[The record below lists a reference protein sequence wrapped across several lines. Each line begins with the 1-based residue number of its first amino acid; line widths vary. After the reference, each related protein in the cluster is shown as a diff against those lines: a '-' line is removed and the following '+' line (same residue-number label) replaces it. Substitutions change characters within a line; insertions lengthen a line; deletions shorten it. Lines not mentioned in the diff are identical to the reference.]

1 MPAFIFFKNMCP
13 KSGIISQNEVTSG
26 FKLKRLA
33 FIAMVI
39 AAAGCATEM
48 KITEPIP
55 RQMGEAVKVGH
66 LANPQ
71 ITEASGMAPSRLYPS
86 LLWVINDGGND
97 PLLFAVGIDGAD
109 LGTFRVQ
116 DAENYDWEALASF
129 EMQDTAYLLIADV
142 GDNWEQRKTCSLY
155 VVKEPAI
162 TEIGLSNNTAV
173 NTVWRIHFTYE
184 GGPRDC
190 EAVAVDVARR
200 RVLLMSKRGLV
211 PTLYELPLQPTN
223 DDTIAI
229 ARRLTTV
236 PYFTWPTAM
245 DLSPDARSAVVLTY
259 DSAYL
264 FFRGQNQDW
273 ADAFDKQPLPLQ
285 FSKLRQQEA
294 ACFGFYGKSVYV
306 TSERIPAPLVRI
318 ELEESDKK
326 P

>member
-1 MPAFIFFKNMCP
+1 
-13 KSGIISQNEVTSG
+13 
-26 FKLKRLA
+26 
-33 FIAMVI
+33 
-39 AAAGCATEM
+39 
-48 KITEPIP
+48 
-55 RQMGEAVKVGH
+55 
-66 LANPQ
+66 
-71 ITEASGMAPSRLYPS
+71 
-86 LLWVINDGGND
+86 
-97 PLLFAVGIDGAD
+97 
-109 LGTFRVQ
+109 
-116 DAENYDWEALASF
+116 
-129 EMQDTAYLLIADV
+129 LIADV

-184 GGPRDC
+184 EGPRDC

-200 RVLLMSKRGLV
+200 RVLLMSKRGLI
-211 PTLYELPLQPTN
+211 PILYELPLQPTD

-229 ARRLTTV
+229 ARRLTSV

-273 ADAFDKQPLPLQ
+273 EDAFDRQPLPLQ

-306 TSERIPAPLVRI
+306 TSERVPAPLVRI